1 MKVTNLRRK
10 LVAALAAAGMLTPG
24 VIRAANLD
32 TNLLANPGFE
42 VVDTNVHPPGTS
54 LGGFAYADPLILNW
68 GGTRQGFAYSH
79 DGTNGAFN
87 YANGS
92 PLANGG
98 HYYFTAHAVPNDFVP
113 PGDLDAAGQLYQD
126 IDVSTG
132 ASRTLIDGGA
142 ARYNVSAFFNT
153 YQTDNDI
160 GHVHLNFLDGTSNSV
175 GTAEVIA
182 KGSLDAWVP
191 NSANG
196 LIPAATRTVRVSIFG
211 VANQGGPDAYIDNV
225 DFRVTSGAYNPTLA
239 ISVDRNTGAV
249 TLTNNT
255 GAAVNLK
262 SYQIASA
269 FESLNPD
276 PLKWKSIADNYDA
289 GSPGPN
295 QVDAAHNWTKL
306 TDPTANTDLSEADLE
321 SALGASLANGRTV
334 ALGVAGTWI
343 SSPTEDLR
351 FEYISGTQI
360 VRGVVNYTGNGGQAL
375 ALGDLDANGTINSAD
390 WAILRANQHTN
401 LSSLSFAEAY
411 RLGDLTGDH
420 LNNHADFAAFK
431 AAYDAVNGAGAFVGM
446 LAAVPEPTSVWLVLT
461 AGTLAMPLLR
471 RRSTNE

>member
-32 TNLLANPGFE
+32 ANLLANPGFE
-42 VVDTNVHPPGTS
+42 LVDINVQPPGTNP
-54 LGGFAYADPLILNW
+54 GDAAYQDPLLLNW

-79 DGTNGAFN
+79 DGSNGAFN

-98 HYYFTAHAVPNDFVP
+98 HYYFTANAVPNAFQP
-113 PGDLDAAGQLYQD
+113 PGDIDAAGQLYQD

-132 ASRTLIDGGA
+132 ASRTLIDGGT
-142 ARYNVSAFFNT
+142 ARYNVSGFFNT
-153 YQTDNDI
+153 YLTDNDI
-160 GHVHLNFLDGTSNSV
+160 GHVHLDFLDGSSASV

-211 VANQGGPDAYIDNV
+211 VANAGGPDAYIDNV
-225 DFRVTSGAYNPTLA
+225 DFRVTSGTYNPTLA
-239 ISVDRNTGAV
+239 IAVDRNTGAV
-249 TLTNNT
+249 TLANNT
-255 GAAVNLK
+255 GAAINIK

-276 PLKWKSIADNYDA
+276 PAKWKSIADNYDA

-306 TDPTANTDLSEADLE
+306 TDPAANTDISEADLE

-334 ALGVAGTWI
+334 ALGNTGTWI

-351 FEYISGTQI
+351 FEYISGSQI
-360 VRGVVNYTGNGGQAL
+360 VRGVVTYTGNGGQAL
-375 ALGDLDANGTINSAD
+375 ALGDLNANGSINAAD
-390 WAILRANQHTN
+390 WAILRSNQQAN
-401 LSSLSFAEAY
+401 LSSFSLAEAY
-411 RLGDLTGDH
+411 RLGDLNGDH

-431 AAYDAVNGAGAFVGM
+431 AAYDAANGAGAFVAM
-446 LAAVPEPTSVWLVLT
+446 LAAVPEPTSVWLVLA
-461 AGTLAMPLLR
+461 AGTLAMPLYR
-471 RRSTNE
+471 RRSTIE